1 MQEAVKIEEM
11 GIEDLIERYH
21 IGEEE
26 NPYGVSYGEGM
37 VVSHNYIPI
46 NIKEKPEV
54 FNHPIRTKFSI
65 LFLCTKGNITIR
77 CNSNECRIQ
86 ANTLFVCKPGSV
98 VQFIDGS
105 LDQASAICSIDK
117 PDGHISLSLQ
127 KLLPHYAELEALTL
141 LKLSAHESK
150 KINNMIG
157 YLCDAIKAD
166 HDLLFYHEAVKSQVS
181 ALMFHFLNIFC
192 SGLNLKKS
200 TQHTA
205 HYRQQDMYAS
215 SCRY

>member
-65 LFLCTKGNITIR
+65 LFLCTKGNITVR
-77 CNSNECRIQ
+77 CNSHECRIQ
-86 ANTLFVCKPGSV
+86 TNTLFV
-98 VQFIDGS
+98 
-105 LDQASAICSIDK
+105 
-117 PDGHISLSLQ
+117 LSLI
-127 KLLPHYAELEALTL
+127 H
-141 LKLSAHESK
+141 
-150 KINNMIG
+150 I
-157 YLCDAIKAD
+157 
-166 HDLLFYHEAVKSQVS
+166 
-181 ALMFHFLNIFC
+181 
-192 SGLNLKKS
+192 
-200 TQHTA
+200 
-205 HYRQQDMYAS
+205 
-215 SCRY
+215 

>member
-11 GIEDLIERYH
+11 GIEDLSERYH

-54 FNHPIRTKFSI
+54 LNHPIRTKFSI
-65 LFLCTKGNITIR
+65 LFLCTKGNITVR
-77 CNSNECRIQ
+77 CNSHECRIQ

-105 LDQASAICSIDK
+105 LSTRPAPSA
-117 PDGHISLSLQ
+117 P
-127 KLLPHYAELEALTL
+127 
-141 LKLSAHESK
+141 
-150 KINNMIG
+150 
-157 YLCDAIKAD
+157 
-166 HDLLFYHEAVKSQVS
+166 
-181 ALMFHFLNIFC
+181 
-192 SGLNLKKS
+192 S
-200 TQHTA
+200 TSPTA
-205 HYRQQDMYAS
+205 TS
-215 SCRY
+215 VCRCRNCFPTMPNWKR

>member
-117 PDGHISLSLQ
+117 PDGHIIDG
-127 KLLPHYAELEALTL
+127 LEDCQL
-141 LKLSAHESK
+141 
-150 KINNMIG
+150 
-157 YLCDAIKAD
+157 
-166 HDLLFYHEAVKSQVS
+166 AVKQR
-181 ALMFHFLNIFC
+181 
-192 SGLNLKKS
+192 GLVLCEVANLHVMA
-200 TQHTA
+200 QLQFA
-205 HYRQQDMYAS
+205 FIL
-215 SCRY
+215 